1 MLVNHTLQPQEFNGE
16 VYDQR
21 HGGPFDR
28 GAADSY
34 YNRPRRPHF
43 FSDATYLSD
52 EITERFMTRAQIKEY
67 NAGYD
72 FNEQHGDKKLWD

>member
-1 MLVNHTLQPQEFNGE
+1 MLVNYTNQPQEFQGKL
-16 VYDQR
+16 YDQR

-43 FSDATYLSD
+43 FTDATYLSD
-52 EITERFMTRAQIKEY
+52 EIEERFMTCDQIAEY
-67 NAGYD
+67 MAGYD
-72 FNEQHGDKKLWD
+72 FNEQFGGKKQWD